1 MKRIPIKPYLL
12 KLIKENI
19 LYIAA
24 NMLLIILIIAV
35 IKISNDKL
43 AEANIKR
50 ASLTNDVNEL
60 QTRYNLLNS
69 VSNSGDD
76 IDIDIQLLNS
86 LIPNA
91 EDYFSI
97 IYALEKIS
105 QKTGFV
111 VTSYTVNVA
120 KTTSDKLRL
129 SISGKGDTTTF
140 LNFLQNYNYEG
151 DRLITSDKIEL
162 NAESSGNIKMNLT
175 FYNKKVSLDY
185 NQPLAINKKT
195 IDEVTALKN
204 KINFTIKESSSA
216 ATTSGSTSGPYPVK
230 NNPF

>member
-19 LYIAA
+19 LYIAC
-24 NMLLIILIIAV
+24 NILLIVLIIAV
-35 IKISNDKL
+35 IKISNDKI
-43 AEANIKR
+43 AEASIKNT
-50 ASLTNDVNEL
+50 SLTNDVRQL

-86 LIPNA
+86 LVPNA

-111 VTSYTVNVA
+111 ITSYTVNVT
-120 KTTSDKLRL
+120 KTTTDKLRL

-140 LNFLQNYNYEG
+140 LNFLQSYNYEG
-151 DRLITSDKIEL
+151 GRLITSDKIEL
-162 NAESSGNIKMNLT
+162 NAEASGVIKMNLT
-175 FYNKKVSLDY
+175 FYNKKVGLDY
-185 NQPLAINKKT
+185 SQPLTINKKT

-204 KINFTIKESSSA
+204 KINFAIKESSVSA
-216 ATTSGSTSGPYPVK
+216 SVSGNTNYSYPIK
-230 NNPF
+230 DNPF